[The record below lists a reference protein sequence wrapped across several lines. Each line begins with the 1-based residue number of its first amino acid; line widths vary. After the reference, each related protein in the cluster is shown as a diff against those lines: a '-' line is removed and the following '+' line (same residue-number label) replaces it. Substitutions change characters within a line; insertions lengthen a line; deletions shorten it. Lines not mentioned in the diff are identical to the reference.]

1 MFILLLKNVMAQ
13 VSNLDLKDQGGEL
26 GVGRGGRGHPVSLK
40 FCVIFKKLSEK

>member
-13 VSNLDLKDQGGEL
+13 VSKLDLKIKVGEL
-26 GVGRGGRGHPVSLK
+26 GMGRGGRGHPFSLK